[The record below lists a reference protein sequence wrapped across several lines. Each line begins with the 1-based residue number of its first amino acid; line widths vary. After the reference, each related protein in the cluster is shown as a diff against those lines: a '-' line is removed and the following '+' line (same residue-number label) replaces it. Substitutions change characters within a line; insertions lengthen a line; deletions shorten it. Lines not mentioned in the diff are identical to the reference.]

1 MNINSLLQYATLFS
15 VAVGLLGVAIALFV
29 NRQQVN
35 TQIFLALAS
44 QYDDL
49 LGSSSAGF
57 WAGLH
62 SENDLPEPSSEL
74 NAWML
79 RYYTHSALIFV
90 LHELGVVPGKLWKLN
105 LPVME
110 RRLGSLVFI
119 REWKLLQNEFEHLPE
134 FASFVND
141 IQHRKGRKLRENQDR
156 LVPR

>member
-15 VAVGLLGVAIALFV
+15 IAVGLLGVAIALFV

-35 TQIFLALAS
+35 TQIFLALCS

-49 LGSSSAGF
+49 IGSSSAGF
-57 WAGLH
+57 WASLH

-74 NAWML
+74 TTWML
-79 RYYTHSALIFV
+79 RYYTHSALIFI
-90 LHELGVVPGKLWKLN
+90 LHESGVVPGKLWKLN

-110 RRLGSLVFI
+110 RRLRSPIFI

-134 FASFVND
+134 FASFVSD
-141 IQHRKGRKLRENQDR
+141 IQHRKASPYG
-156 LVPR
+156 